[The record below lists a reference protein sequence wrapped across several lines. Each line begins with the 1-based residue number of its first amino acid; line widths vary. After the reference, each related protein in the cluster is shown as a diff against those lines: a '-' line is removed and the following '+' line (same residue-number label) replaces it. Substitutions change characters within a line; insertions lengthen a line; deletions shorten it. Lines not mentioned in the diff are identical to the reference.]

1 MALLSRLQAVTGHE
15 PGPLLVV
22 LMEYGPDFS
31 GPDKDTLRIDRATGD
46 PLEAHR
52 SNFLHP
58 VFYFYKRP
66 PTGRC

>member
-1 MALLSRLQAVTGHE
+1 
-15 PGPLLVV
+15 
-22 LMEYGPDFS
+22 MEYGPDFS